1 MKSIILIGYMGAGK
15 TTVGRHLA
23 QKLGRTF
30 YDLDWYIETRYR
42 KPIHQIFSERGE
54 SGFREIEREMLHEA
68 AAFED
73 IVLSCGGGT
82 PCYFDNIDYMNEVG
96 HTVYLKCSPETLAAH
111 LKMGRSIRP
120 LIQGKTPEELDAFI
134 RESLTQRAPF
144 YEKARIII
152 DVPYLGAK
160 ERVEQI
166 AAVIAGKI
174 AEDKA

>member
-111 LKMGRSIRP
+111 LKP

-134 RESLTQRAPF
+134 RESLTQRGPF

-166 AAVIAGKI
+166 AAAIAGRI